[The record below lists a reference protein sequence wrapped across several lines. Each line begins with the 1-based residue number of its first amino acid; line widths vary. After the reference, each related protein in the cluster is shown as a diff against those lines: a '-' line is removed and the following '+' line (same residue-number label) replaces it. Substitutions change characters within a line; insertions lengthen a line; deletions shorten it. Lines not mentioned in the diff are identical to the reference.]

1 VPFTL
6 ILSSATPSPSQ
17 RMMLFMNPTFP
28 AYPWNLSG
36 TYTERILQLCNR
48 DAELLKAKAQGQQH
62 AESSLQSAL
71 VAGT

>member
-1 VPFTL
+1 
-6 ILSSATPSPSQ
+6 
-17 RMMLFMNPTFP
+17 MNPTFP